1 MTTSG
6 AVTLPARSAMSR
18 PQSDGTSHRMSRN
31 LPTFAFA
38 ATLIGA
44 LIARA
49 DPAIALESD
58 WNDVN
63 WRAISYDMRIYLCA
77 REAPPQWCPEW
88 NEWAKRNK
96 FKLPVYKTDRQV
108 DEERIEAARRAKA
121 ERLRKLEVA
130 KTPKRVI
137 SDQIWQAVIKRLAII
152 PPTSQDYQTVN
163 TRAFKDGDPAA
174 LELLGYFYAT
184 GYGVDLNYEKAYEF
198 YALAHLAG
206 AQHVRTNMDELWA
219 LLVREAQ
226 TRMREKFDR
235 PGAARRSN

>member
-1 MTTSG
+1 
-6 AVTLPARSAMSR
+6 
-18 PQSDGTSHRMSRN
+18 MSRN

-38 ATLIGA
+38 ATLIGTS
-44 LIARA
+44 ISGVGS
-49 DPAIALESD
+49 PGALESD

-88 NEWAKRNK
+88 NKWAKRNK
-96 FKLPVYKTDRQV
+96 FKLPVYKTDRQF
-108 DEERIEAARRAKA
+108 DKERIEAARKAKA
-121 ERLRKLEVA
+121 ERLHKLEVA

-137 SDQIWQAVIKRLAII
+137 SDQIWQAVIKRLATS
-152 PPTSQDYQTVN
+152 PPTAQDHSTVN

-198 YALAHLAG
+198 YALAYLAG
-206 AQHVRTNMDELWA
+206 AQHVRANMDELWT

-235 PGAARRSN
+235 TGAARGSN